1 MYIILVCMVILYIKS
16 RFWTKQPMR
25 HLWGLPRYGLIRN
38 APLWN
43 TYCSTIRVHSSNVE
57 EILPYLQMKG
67 NTSYLNSAY
76 CSVYKNPDIQGCIL
90 SRKVKFFYPNIM
102 DAYYHEIIK
111 TDSETIRQT
120 LFQTH
125 EYLRMKQTKCMVSLF
140 SSPTRLSWLVPVTR
154 YPLEWIRSY
163 WFKKYPIPKSSFIK
177 GTKDN
182 LYLLYDS
189 WKIPFLCQ
197 MNPSLISLAD
207 QLDSKRI
214 SLFYYYQESLIA
226 IFFFRNTMELEKD
239 DAILD
244 WIGTIRFTKDP
255 IEKAI
260 STLLYSFRKV
270 YPILR
275 IHQVSHT
282 PRYSGY
288 KQTHLN
294 HYIYNYG
301 TKRISP
307 KDCFFL

>member
-1 MYIILVCMVILYIKS
+1 
-16 RFWTKQPMR
+16 MR
-25 HLWGLPRYGLIRN
+25 HLWGFPSAGVIRTI
-38 APLWN
+38 PLWN
-43 TYCSTIRVHSSNVE
+43 TYCSTIRVHHSNLK
-57 EILPYLQMKG
+57 EILPYLQMKEHH
-67 NTSYLNSAY
+67 TSYLQHSY

-90 SRKVKFFYPNIM
+90 SRKVKFFYPTIQ

-125 EYLRMKQTKCMVSLF
+125 EYLRMKETKCMVSLF
-140 SSPTRLSWLVPVTR
+140 SSPTRLSWLVPITR

-163 WFKKYPIPKSSFIK
+163 WFKKFPIPKFCFVK
-177 GTKDN
+177 GTKEN
-182 LYLLYDS
+182 LSVLYDS
-189 WKIPFLCQ
+189 WKTPFLCQ

-207 QLDSKRI
+207 QIDSKKI
-214 SLFYYYQESLIA
+214 SLFYYYQTSLVA
-226 IFFFRNTMELEKD
+226 IFFFQNTLELD
-239 DAILD
+239 NNDAILD
-244 WIGTIRFTKDP
+244 WIGTIHFTKDS

-260 STLLYSFRKV
+260 STLLYSFRKQ

-288 KQTHLN
+288 KQTHLH

>member
-1 MYIILVCMVILYIKS
+1 MYIVLVVCIAVLYIRS
-16 RFWTKQPMR
+16 RFWCKQPMR
-25 HLWGLPRYGLIRN
+25 HLWGLPSTGVIR
-38 APLWN
+38 PDPWWN
-43 TYCSTIRVHSSNVE
+43 TYCSMHVQPSTLE
-57 EILPYLQMKG
+57 EVAPYLDRKP
-67 NTSYLNSAY
+67 LESAY
-76 CSVYKNPDIQGCIL
+76 CSVYKNPEIQGCIV
-90 SRKVKFFYPNIM
+90 SRKVKFHYPTIL

-111 TDSETIRQT
+111 ADSETIRQS

-125 EYLRMKQTKCMVSLF
+125 EYFRRKDTKCAISLF
-140 SSPTRLSWLVPVTR
+140 SSPTRISWLVPVTR

-163 WFKKYPIPKSSFIK
+163 WFKKYPIPKASFVQ
-177 GTKDN
+177 GTKEN
-182 LYLLYDS
+182 LSVLYDA
-189 WKIPFLCQ
+189 WKKPFLCQ
-197 MNPSLISLAD
+197 MNPSLITLAD
-207 QLDSKRI
+207 MIDSKRI
-214 SLFYYYQESLIA
+214 SLFYYYQESLAA
-226 IFFFRNTMELEKD
+226 IFFFQNTMELDKD

-275 IHQVSHT
+275 IHQVSDT
-282 PRYSGY
+282 PRYHGY
-288 KQTHLN
+288 KQSHLN

>member
-1 MYIILVCMVILYIKS
+1 
-16 RFWTKQPMR
+16 MR
-25 HLWGLPRYGLIRN
+25 HLWGLPSTGIIRTT
-38 APLWN
+38 PLWN
-43 TYCSTIRVHSSNVE
+43 KYCSVHVQPSTLE
-57 EILPYLQMKG
+57 EILPYLKK
-67 NTSYLNSAY
+67 TRLSYLESAY
-76 CSVYKNPDIQGCIL
+76 CTVYKKEVIQGCIL
-90 SRKVKFFYPNIM
+90 SRKVKFFYPSIM

-111 TDSETIRQT
+111 FDSESIQPS

-125 EYLRMKQTKCMVSLF
+125 EFLRMKDTKCMISLF
-140 SSPTRLSWLVPVTR
+140 SSPTRIAWLVPVTR

-163 WFKKYPIPKSSFIK
+163 WFKKYPIPKWCFVK

-182 LYLLYDS
+182 LSILYDA
-189 WKIPFLCQ
+189 WKKPFLCQ

-207 QLDSKRI
+207 MIDSKKI
-214 SLFYYYQESLIA
+214 SLFYYYQESLAA
-226 IFFFRNTMELEKD
+226 IFFFQNTMELDKD

-288 KQTHLN
+288 KQTHLH

>member
-1 MYIILVCMVILYIKS
+1 MYVLVVCIVVLYLRS
-16 RFWTKQPMR
+16 RFWCKQPMR
-25 HLWGLPRYGLIRN
+25 HLWGLPSTGVIR
-38 APLWN
+38 PDPWWN
-43 TYCSTIRVHSSNVE
+43 TYCSIHVQPSTLKDAS
-57 EILPYLQMKG
+57 PYLDRSP
-67 NTSYLNSAY
+67 TYLESAY
-76 CSVYKNPDIQGCIL
+76 CSVYKNPEIQGCIV
-90 SRKVKFFYPNIM
+90 SRKVKFYYPTIL

-111 TDSETIRQT
+111 ADSESIRQS

-125 EYLRMKQTKCMVSLF
+125 EYFRRKDTKCAISLF
-140 SSPTRLSWLVPVTR
+140 SSPTRIAWLVPVTR

-163 WFKKYPIPKSSFIK
+163 WFKKYPIPKASFVQ
-177 GTKDN
+177 GTKEN
-182 LYLLYDS
+182 LSVLYDA
-189 WKIPFLCQ
+189 WKKPFLCQ
-197 MNPSLISLAD
+197 MNPSLITLTD
-207 QLDSKRI
+207 MIDSKRI
-214 SLFYYYQESLIA
+214 SLFYYYQESLAA
-226 IFFFRNTMELEKD
+226 IFFFQNTMELDKD

-275 IHQVSHT
+275 IHQVSDT
-282 PRYSGY
+282 PRYHGY
-288 KQTHLN
+288 KQSHLN

>member
-1 MYIILVCMVILYIKS
+1 
-16 RFWTKQPMR
+16 MR
-25 HLWGLPRYGLIRN
+25 HLWGLPSTGIIRTT
-38 APLWN
+38 PLWN
-43 TYCSTIRVHSSNVE
+43 KYCSVHVQPSTLE
-57 EILPYLQMKG
+57 EILPYLKK
-67 NTSYLNSAY
+67 TRLSYLESAY
-76 CSVYKNPDIQGCIL
+76 CTVYKKEVIQGCIL
-90 SRKVKFFYPNIM
+90 SRKVKFFYPSIM

-111 TDSETIRQT
+111 FDSESIQPS

-125 EYLRMKQTKCMVSLF
+125 EFLRMKDTKCMISLF
-140 SSPTRLSWLVPVTR
+140 SSPTQIAWLVPVTR

-163 WFKKYPIPKSSFIK
+163 WFKKYPIPKWCFVK

-182 LYLLYDS
+182 LSILYDA
-189 WKIPFLCQ
+189 WKKPFLCQ

-207 QLDSKRI
+207 MIDSKKI
-214 SLFYYYQESLIA
+214 SLFYYYQESLAA
-226 IFFFRNTMELEKD
+226 IFFFQNTMELDKD

-288 KQTHLN
+288 KQTHLH

>member
-1 MYIILVCMVILYIKS
+1 MYVLIVLIILFLFLRS
-16 RFWTKQPMR
+16 RFWCKQPMR
-25 HLWGLPRYGLIRN
+25 HLWGLPSTGVIR
-38 APLWN
+38 PDPWWN
-43 TYCSTIRVHSSNVE
+43 TYCSIHVQPSTLE
-57 EILPYLQMKG
+57 EVSPYLDR
-67 NTSYLNSAY
+67 SPAYLESAY
-76 CSVYKNPDIQGCIL
+76 CSVYKNPEIQGCIL
-90 SRKVKFFYPNIM
+90 SRKVKFHYPTIL

-111 TDSETIRQT
+111 ADSESIRQS

-125 EYLRMKQTKCMVSLF
+125 DFFLRKKTKCAISLF
-140 SSPTRLSWLVPVTR
+140 SSPTRIAWLVPVTR

-163 WFKKYPIPKSSFIK
+163 WFKKYPIPKASFVQ
-177 GTKDN
+177 GTKEN
-182 LYLLYDS
+182 LSVLYDA
-189 WKIPFLCQ
+189 WKKPFLCQ
-197 MNPSLISLAD
+197 MNPSLITLAD
-207 QLDSKRI
+207 MIDSKRI
-214 SLFYYYQESLIA
+214 SLFYYYQESLAA
-226 IFFFRNTMELEKD
+226 IFFFQNTMELDKD

-275 IHQVSHT
+275 IHQVSDT
-282 PRYSGY
+282 PRYHGY
-288 KQTHLN
+288 KQSHLN

>member
-1 MYIILVCMVILYIKS
+1 
-16 RFWTKQPMR
+16 MR
-25 HLWGLPRYGLIRN
+25 HIWGLPSAGIIRTIS
-38 APLWN
+38 LWN
-43 TYCSTIRVHSSNVE
+43 TYCSMNVYPSTLE
-57 EILPYLQMKG
+57 ELIPYINKPNL
-67 NTSYLNSAY
+67 SYLESAY
-76 CSVYKNPDIQGCIL
+76 CTVYKKDDIQGCIL
-90 SRKVKFFYPNIM
+90 SRKVKVFYPTIM

-111 TDSETIRQT
+111 ADSESIKQS

-125 EYLRMKQTKCMVSLF
+125 EFLRMKDTKCMVSLF
-140 SSPTRLSWLVPVTR
+140 SSPTRIAWLVPVTR

-163 WFKKYPIPKSSFIK
+163 WFKKYPIPKWCFVK

-182 LYLLYDS
+182 LSVLYDA
-189 WKIPFLCQ
+189 WKKPFLCQ
-197 MNPSLISLAD
+197 MNPSLINLSD
-207 QLDSKRI
+207 MIDSKRI
-214 SLFYYYQESLIA
+214 SLFYYYQESLVA
-226 IFFFRNTMELEKD
+226 IFFFQNTMELDKD

-255 IEKAI
+255 IERAI

-275 IHQVSHT
+275 IHQVSDT
-282 PRYSGY
+282 PRYHGY
-288 KQTHLN
+288 KQSHLN

>member
-1 MYIILVCMVILYIKS
+1 MYVLVVIILFLFLRS
-16 RFWTKQPMR
+16 RFWCKQPMR
-25 HLWGLPRYGLIRN
+25 HLWGLPSTGVIR
-38 APLWN
+38 PDPWWN
-43 TYCSTIRVHSSNVE
+43 TYCSIHVQPSTLKEVST
-57 EILPYLQMKG
+57 YLDRSP
-67 NTSYLNSAY
+67 TYLESAY
-76 CSVYKNPDIQGCIL
+76 CSVYKNPEIQGCIV
-90 SRKVKFFYPNIM
+90 SRKVKFHYPTIL

-111 TDSETIRQT
+111 ADSESIRQS

-125 EYLRMKQTKCMVSLF
+125 EYFRRKDTKCAISLF
-140 SSPTRLSWLVPVTR
+140 SSPTRIAWLVPVTR

-163 WFKKYPIPKSSFIK
+163 WFKKYPIPKASFVQ
-177 GTKDN
+177 GTKEN
-182 LYLLYDS
+182 LSVLYDA
-189 WKIPFLCQ
+189 WKKPFLCQ
-197 MNPSLISLAD
+197 MNPSLITLAD
-207 QLDSKRI
+207 MIDSKRI
-214 SLFYYYQESLIA
+214 SLFYYYQESLAA
-226 IFFFRNTMELEKD
+226 IFFFQNTMELDKD

-275 IHQVSHT
+275 IHQVSDT
-282 PRYSGY
+282 PRYHGY
-288 KQTHLN
+288 KQSHLN

>member
-1 MYIILVCMVILYIKS
+1 MYVLVIILFLFLFLRS
-16 RFWTKQPMR
+16 RFWCKQPMR
-25 HLWGLPRYGLIRN
+25 HLWGLPSTGVIR
-38 APLWN
+38 PDPWWN
-43 TYCSTIRVHSSNVE
+43 TYCSIHVHPSTLEEVE
-57 EILPYLQMKG
+57 GYLDRKP
-67 NTSYLNSAY
+67 LESAY

-90 SRKVKFFYPNIM
+90 SRKVKFHYPTIL

-111 TDSETIRQT
+111 ADSETIRQS

-125 EYLRMKQTKCMVSLF
+125 EYFRRRDTKCDISLF
-140 SSPTRLSWLVPVTR
+140 SSPTRIAWLVPVTR

-163 WFKKYPIPKSSFIK
+163 WFKKYPIPKASFVQ
-177 GTKDN
+177 GTKEN
-182 LYLLYDS
+182 LSVLYDA
-189 WKIPFLCQ
+189 WKKPFLCQ
-197 MNPSLISLAD
+197 MNPSLITLAD
-207 QLDSKRI
+207 MIDSKRI
-214 SLFYYYQESLIA
+214 SLFYYYQESLAA
-226 IFFFRNTMELEKD
+226 IFFFQNTMDLDKD

-275 IHQVSHT
+275 IHQVSDT
-282 PRYSGY
+282 PRYHGY
-288 KQTHLN
+288 KQSYLN

>member
-1 MYIILVCMVILYIKS
+1 MYVLVVLFLFLFFFLRS
-16 RFWTKQPMR
+16 RFWCKQPMR
-25 HLWGLPRYGLIRN
+25 HLWGLPSTGVIRSD
-38 APLWN
+38 PWWN
-43 TYCSTIRVHSSNVE
+43 TYCSIHVQPSTLE
-57 EILPYLQMKG
+57 EVGDYLDRKP
-67 NTSYLNSAY
+67 LESAY
-76 CSVYKNPDIQGCIL
+76 CSVYKNPEIQGCIL
-90 SRKVKFFYPNIM
+90 SRKVKFHYPTIL

-111 TDSETIRQT
+111 ADSDTIHQS

-125 EYLRMKQTKCMVSLF
+125 EYFRRRDTKCAISLF
-140 SSPTRLSWLVPVTR
+140 SSPTRIAWLVPVTR

-163 WFKKYPIPKSSFIK
+163 WFKKYPISKASFVQ
-177 GTKDN
+177 GTKEN
-182 LYLLYDS
+182 LSVLYDA
-189 WKIPFLCQ
+189 WKKPFLCQ
-197 MNPSLISLAD
+197 MNPSLITLAD
-207 QLDSKRI
+207 MIDSKRI
-214 SLFYYYQESLIA
+214 SLFYYYQESLAA
-226 IFFFRNTMELEKD
+226 IFFFQNTMDLDKD

-275 IHQVSHT
+275 IHQVSDT
-282 PRYSGY
+282 PRYHGY
-288 KQTHLN
+288 KQSYLN

>member
-1 MYIILVCMVILYIKS
+1 MYVLIVLIILFLFLRS
-16 RFWTKQPMR
+16 RFWCKQPMR
-25 HLWGLPRYGLIRN
+25 HLWGLPSTGVIR
-38 APLWN
+38 PDPWWN
-43 TYCSTIRVHSSNVE
+43 TYCSIHVQPSTLE
-57 EILPYLQMKG
+57 EVSPYLDR
-67 NTSYLNSAY
+67 SPAYLESAY
-76 CSVYKNPDIQGCIL
+76 CSVYKNPEIQGCIL
-90 SRKVKFFYPNIM
+90 SRKVKFHYPTIL

-111 TDSETIRQT
+111 ADTESIRQS

-125 EYLRMKQTKCMVSLF
+125 DFFLRKKTKCAISLF
-140 SSPTRLSWLVPVTR
+140 SSPTRIAWLVPVTR

-163 WFKKYPIPKSSFIK
+163 WFKKYPIPKASFVQ
-177 GTKDN
+177 GTKEN
-182 LYLLYDS
+182 LSVLYDA
-189 WKIPFLCQ
+189 WKKPFLCQ
-197 MNPSLISLAD
+197 MNPSLITLAD
-207 QLDSKRI
+207 MIDSKRI
-214 SLFYYYQESLIA
+214 SLFYYYQESLAA
-226 IFFFRNTMELEKD
+226 IFFFQNTMELDKD

-275 IHQVSHT
+275 IHQVSDT
-282 PRYSGY
+282 PRYHGY
-288 KQTHLN
+288 KQSHLN

>member
-1 MYIILVCMVILYIKS
+1 MYVLVVIVLFLFLRS
-16 RFWTKQPMR
+16 RFWCKQPMR
-25 HLWGLPRYGLIRN
+25 HLWGLPSTGVIR
-38 APLWN
+38 PDPWWN
-43 TYCSTIRVHSSNVE
+43 TYCSIHVQPSTLEEVE
-57 EILPYLQMKG
+57 
-67 NTSYLNSAY
+67 SYLDRKPAYLESAY
-76 CSVYKNPDIQGCIL
+76 CSVYKNPEIKGCIL
-90 SRKVKFFYPNIM
+90 SRKVKFHYPTIL

-111 TDSETIRQT
+111 SDSETIRHS

-125 EYLRMKQTKCMVSLF
+125 EYFRRKDTKCAISLF
-140 SSPTRLSWLVPVTR
+140 SSPTRIAWLVPVTR

-163 WFKKYPIPKSSFIK
+163 WFKKYPIPKASFVQ

-182 LYLLYDS
+182 LHVLYDA
-189 WKIPFLCQ
+189 WKKPFLCQ
-197 MNPSLISLAD
+197 MNPSLIVLAD
-207 QLDSKRI
+207 MIDSKRI
-214 SLFYYYQESLIA
+214 SLFYYYQESLAA
-226 IFFFRNTMELEKD
+226 IFFFQNTMELDKD

-275 IHQVSHT
+275 IHQVSDT
-282 PRYSGY
+282 PRYHGY
-288 KQTHLN
+288 KQSHLN

>member
-1 MYIILVCMVILYIKS
+1 MYVLVVLFLFLFLRS
-16 RFWTKQPMR
+16 RFWCKQPMR
-25 HLWGLPRYGLIRN
+25 HLWGLPSTGVIR
-38 APLWN
+38 PDPWWN
-43 TYCSTIRVHSSNVE
+43 TYCSMHVQPSTLE
-57 EILPYLQMKG
+57 EVAPYLVRKP
-67 NTSYLNSAY
+67 SYLESAY
-76 CSVYKNPDIQGCIL
+76 CSVYKNPEIQGCIL
-90 SRKVKFFYPNIM
+90 SRKVKFHYPTIL

-111 TDSETIRQT
+111 ADSETIHQS

-125 EYLRMKQTKCMVSLF
+125 EYFRRKDTKCAISLF
-140 SSPTRLSWLVPVTR
+140 SSPTRIAWLVPVTR

-163 WFKKYPIPKSSFIK
+163 WFKKYPIPKESFVQ
-177 GTKDN
+177 GTKEN
-182 LYLLYDS
+182 LSVLYDA
-189 WKIPFLCQ
+189 WKKPFLCQ
-197 MNPSLISLAD
+197 MNPSLITLAD
-207 QLDSKRI
+207 MIDSKRI
-214 SLFYYYQESLIA
+214 SLFYYYQESLAA
-226 IFFFRNTMELEKD
+226 IFFFQNTMELDKD

-275 IHQVSHT
+275 IHQVSDT
-282 PRYSGY
+282 PRYHGY
-288 KQTHLN
+288 KQSHLN